1 MSGLNLAPEDGGG
14 RFPGLD
20 VLDLRDHWDAATRAA
35 VDSRVSLLPAIR
47 FFTVAE
53 EAAATALFD
62 QLLYQRTEPKVPVT
76 RMVDSRLAEQETDGW
91 HYDTMPADDVAW
103 QRSLAALDD
112 YARERHDR
120 PFCECDW
127 DDQAELLARIHDSK
141 SAEWRGLP
149 PAQVWSLWT
158 RYACT
163 AFYSHPWAWNEI
175 GFAGPAYPRG
185 YKNIGVDRRE
195 PFEVPDAKPAE
206 DPVANPG
213 DDPVKDVPSAP

>member
-1 MSGLNLAPEDGGG
+1 MSGLNLPSDDGGG
-14 RFPGLD
+14 RFPGFD
-20 VLDLRDHWDAATRAA
+20 VLAQGEHWDAATRGVVEA
-35 VDSRVSLLPAIR
+35 RVSLLPAIR
-47 FFTVAE
+47 FFDAAE

-91 HYDTMPADDVAW
+91 HYDTMPPDAVAW
-103 QRSLAALDD
+103 RTTLAALDD
-112 YARERHDR
+112 DARDRFGR
-120 PFCECDW
+120 PFSECRW
-127 DDQAELLARIHDSK
+127 VAQTELLTAIHDSK
-141 SAEWRGLP
+141 APEWHGLP

-185 YKNIGVDRRE
+185 YKNIGVDKRE
-195 PFEVPDAKPAE
+195 PFEVADAMPGE
-206 DPVANPG
+206 DPLRDGTPKG
-213 DDPVKDVPSAP
+213 GPRGR